1 MKRNAAATPGRTA
14 RASPVRRRPARA
26 AAESATAAPLSIV
39 ILAAGE
45 GKRMRSALPKV
56 LQPLAGR
63 PLLQHVIDTARSLAP
78 AAIHVVYGHG
88 GERVRSALGNAP
100 VSWTLQDEQLGTG
113 HALLQAMPQIP
124 DDHRVLVLYGDVPLI
139 RRETLAQLAELGGT
153 SSLGLLTARF
163 EEPQG
168 YGRIVRNARAL
179 VQRIVEQ
186 KDATAK
192 QLAIRECNT
201 GVLVAPARRLRGWL
215 GRLTA
220 ANSQGEYY
228 L

>member
-1 MKRNAAATPGRTA
+1 MRRHDSRAAARRGRGS
-14 RASPVRRRPARA
+14 RASRRRPPAPTART
-26 AAESATAAPLSIV
+26 EERSQAAP
-39 ILAAGE
+39 
-45 GKRMRSALPKV
+45 P
-56 LQPLAGR
+56 
-63 PLLQHVIDTARSLAP
+63 
-78 AAIHVVYGHG
+78 
-88 GERVRSALGNAP
+88 
-100 VSWTLQDEQLGTG
+100 
-113 HALLQAMPQIP
+113 
-124 DDHRVLVLYGDVPLI
+124 YGDVPLI
-139 RRETLAQLAELGGT
+139 RRETLAQLAELAGT

-168 YGRIVRNARAL
+168 YGRIVRNARGL

-201 GVLVAPARRLRGWL
+201 GVLVAAARRLRGWL

-228 L
+228 LTDVTAMAMTSVR